1 MRRKIRLYS
10 PAKTGWR
17 GRSDHA
23 HGGKH
28 LEPAI
33 SKLEAERAEVDD
45 VLSSGALGRTNN
57 PARLLTF
64 VCEKYFE
71 GAVDEI
77 KEYSIAVHALG
88 RPESFDPQVD
98 TIVRVTAHALRKR
111 LEDYYRS
118 AGAEHAVQICL
129 PPGHYVPKFIHA
141 SDLESAG
148 GESTLEEKK
157 NGRSLDRISPAPGNG
172 RREDPQYNA
181 VQAPQAPKADDVSG
195 RYDAAGS
202 GNKSRVRTGMAV
214 LVAIL
219 VISVCVISVLVW
231 KKWTGTIGRE
241 SPPTT
246 QAPVTPDYA
255 SGKILR
261 AMAGNTSASYTDGG
275 GAKWESDHFCSG
287 GTTFSVTGHTIQ
299 GTEDPQL
306 FSSGRRGVFHCSY
319 PVPPGTYEVHLLFAE
334 TSGLQENSRNVG
346 FSINGGPLTNLDVMD
361 DAAGDDIAT
370 TKVFTDVVPASDG
383 TIHVD
388 FVTPEAFVNA
398 IEILPGTPHRMLPV
412 RIVVGHSPYTDS
424 DGNTWMPE
432 RYVFGGR
439 LSSFGAGLSKVP
451 DGRLYE
457 WHRFGHFHYIVPVA
471 TGAKYTLKLHFIE
484 HWFGV
489 QNGGIGGVGSRVFD
503 VSCNGLMLLKGFDI
517 SREAGSEPLV
527 KSFQHIEPTPQGK
540 IEIYFTPAVNYP
552 SISAIEIIP
561 E

>member
-1 MRRKIRLYS
+1 LQ
-10 PAKTGWR
+10 
-17 GRSDHA
+17 
-23 HGGKH
+23 
-28 LEPAI
+28 PAI
-33 SKLEAERAEVDD
+33 TKLEAERAEVED
-45 VLSSGALGRTNN
+45 VLSSGVFGRTNN

-71 GAVDEI
+71 GAIDEI

-118 AGAEHAVQICL
+118 AGAEHAVHICL

-141 SDLESAG
+141 SDLEVARV
-148 GESTLEEKK
+148 EPALDEKH
-157 NGRSLDRISPAPGNG
+157 NGHSLDRVSSPGNG
-172 RREDPQYNA
+172 RREDLHDAVPQASKANEATGPYNA
-181 VQAPQAPKADDVSG
+181 
-195 RYDAAGS
+195 AG
-202 GNKSRVRTGMAV
+202 KFRVRTGMVMLA
-214 LVAIL
+214 AIFA
-219 VISVCVISVLVW
+219 ISVCALSVFVW
-231 KKWTGTIGRE
+231 RKRNGRIGRE
-241 SPPTT
+241 KPPVA
-246 QAPVTPDYA
+246 QAAVAPDYA

-261 AMAGNTSASYTDGG
+261 AMVGNTSASYTDGG
-275 GAKWESDHFCSG
+275 GSKWESDHFCSG
-287 GTTFSVTGHTIQ
+287 GSPFSVTGHTIQ
-299 GTEDPQL
+299 GTEDPAL
-306 FSSGRRGVFHCSY
+306 FSSGRRGVFHCAY

-346 FSINGGPLTNLDVMD
+346 FSINGGPLTNLDVVD
-361 DAAGDDIAT
+361 DAGGDDIAT

-398 IEILPGTPHRMLPV
+398 IEILQSTPHRMLPARV
-412 RIVVGHSPYTDS
+412 LVGHVPYTDS
-424 DGNTWMPE
+424 RGNIWMPD
-432 RYVFGGR
+432 RYFFGGR
-439 LSSFGAGLSKVP
+439 VSSFGGGLSEVI

-457 WHRFGHFHYIVPVA
+457 WHRFGHFHYVVPVA
-471 TGAKYTLKLHFIE
+471 AGGKYTLKLHFRE
-484 HWFGV
+484 HWFGI

-503 VSCNGLMLLKGFDI
+503 VSCNGSMLLRGFDI
-517 SREAGSEPLV
+517 SREAGSGPLI
-527 KSFQHIEPTPQGK
+527 KSFQHIEPTPQSK

>member
-1 MRRKIRLYS
+1 M
-10 PAKTGWR
+10 
-17 GRSDHA
+17 
-23 HGGKH
+23 
-28 LEPAI
+28 

-45 VLSSGALGRTNN
+45 VLSSGVLGRTNN
-57 PARLLTF
+57 PVRLLTF

-118 AGAEHAVQICL
+118 SGAEHPVQICL
-129 PPGHYVPKFIHA
+129 PPGHYVPKFIHTR
-141 SDLESAG
+141 DLETAG
-148 GESTLEEKK
+148 GESALEEKH
-157 NGRSLDRISPAPGNG
+157 NGHSLGRVSSSGNG
-172 RREDPQYNA
+172 RREDLHPAAQP
-181 VQAPQAPKADDVSG
+181 PQASKADDVSG
-195 RYDAAGS
+195 LSNAAPSGS
-202 GNKSRVRTGMAV
+202 KFGVRTGMVMLVGIFAV
-214 LVAIL
+214 
-219 VISVCVISVLVW
+219 SVCVLSIFAW
-231 KKWTGTIGRE
+231 KKWNARIVRDK
-241 SPPTT
+241 PLTT
-246 QAPVTPDYA
+246 QAIVTPDYT

-261 AMAGNTSASYTDGG
+261 AMLGYTSASYTDSG

-287 GTTFSVTGHTIQ
+287 GSAFSVTGHTIQ
-299 GTEDPQL
+299 GTEDPVL
-306 FSSGRRGVFHCSY
+306 FSNGRRGVFHCSY

-346 FSINGGPLTNLDVMD
+346 FSINGGPLTSLDVVD
-361 DAAGDDIAT
+361 DAGGDDIAT
-370 TKVFTDVVPASDG
+370 AKVFTDVTPASDG

-398 IEILPGTPHRMLPV
+398 IEILQGSPHRMVPV
-412 RIVVGHSPYTDS
+412 RIVAGHFPYTDS
-424 DGNTWMPE
+424 DGNVWMPE
-432 RYVFGGR
+432 RYFFGGR
-439 LSSFGAGLSKVP
+439 LSSFGGGLSTVP

-457 WHRFGHFHYIVPVA
+457 WHRFGHFHYVVPVA
-471 TGAKYTLKLHFIE
+471 TGEKYTLKLHFRE

-503 VSCNGLMLLKGFDI
+503 VSCNGSMLLRGFDI